1 MPWSTPTLQQ
11 VRGLVRD
18 LIHGQ
23 LPGSDATI
31 PNSVLR
37 VMADVQAATCFLTLE
52 YVDWLSLQLLP
63 DTATDEWL
71 DRQGDI
77 WLVNADGTT
86 GRKMASEASGLV
98 SFTGQ
103 SGSIIPINS
112 QMVAAGN
119 LYQTTAQITVGS
131 GPTTGTVAA
140 ITAGTIGNLD
150 PQTTIAFTQ
159 TLLGVDQAA
168 TVIEMDGGTNPETDD
183 ELRARILQRIQNPA
197 MGGDAADYVTWAL
210 QVPGVTRAWSYP
222 NEMGIGT
229 MTVRFLMDD
238 LRADNNGWP
247 EPDDILTVTDH
258 IDKMRPVTVKDCW
271 CLAPIQQWLDIT
283 IADLN
288 PNTDECK
295 AEIEVAVQSML
306 FLRAA
311 PGQTIYE
318 AWISAAIMSAPSVIS
333 FDLVAPTTDFVMTA
347 PGYMAV
353 LQDIIYE

>member
-1 MPWSTPTLQQ
+1 MPWSTPTLNQ
-11 VRGLVRD
+11 VRSLVRD
-18 LIHGQ
+18 FIHGS

-37 VMADVQAATCFLTLE
+37 VLADVQAGTCFLTLE
-52 YVDWLSLQLLP
+52 YIDWLSLQLLP
-63 DTATDEWL
+63 DTAEGEWL

-103 SGSIIPINS
+103 AGSIVPINS
-112 QMVAAGN
+112 QMQASGN

-131 GPTTGTVAA
+131 GPTSGPVTA

-150 PQTTIAFTQ
+150 PETTIAFSQ
-159 TLLGVDQAA
+159 TLLGVDQSA
-168 TVIEMDGGTNPETDD
+168 TVIEMDGGTDPETDD

-210 QVPGVTRAWSYP
+210 QVPGVTRAWSFP

-247 EPDDILTVTDH
+247 EPDDILTVTDW
-258 IDKMRPVTVKDCW
+258 IDFKRPVTVKDCFVE
-271 CLAPIQQWLDIT
+271 API
-283 IADLN
+283 
-288 PNTDECK
+288 
-295 AEIEVAVQSML
+295 
-306 FLRAA
+306 
-311 PGQTIYE
+311 
-318 AWISAAIMSAPSVIS
+318 
-333 FDLVAPTTDFVMTA
+333 
-347 PGYMAV
+347 
-353 LQDIIYE
+353 